1 MDKIIAPSEGVAS
14 TKVEVEVIC
23 DVTNPLFG
31 HEGAAHVYA
40 RQKGADDA
48 AIVRLDAGLRYFSKK
63 LEAHF
68 GKNFAEIPGSGAA
81 GGLGAGAMAF
91 LGAKLKPGIEAVME
105 LTGFEEVLK
114 NTDLVITGEGKLDGQ
129 TLHGK
134 LIHGIC
140 KKAAKHGVPVIAFCG
155 TLEATPASIAATGLQ
170 AAFSV
175 LRKPA
180 NLSEAIAST
189 EEGLQSLACNV
200 LKIIGLKIP

>member
-1 MDKIIAPSEGVAS
+1 MAS

-48 AIVRLDAGLRYFSKK
+48 AIDRLDAGLRHFSKK

-114 NTDLVITGEGKLDGQ
+114 NADLVITGEGKLDGQ

-155 TLEATPASIAATGLQ
+155 TLEATPDSIAATGLQ

-180 NLSEAIAST
+180 NLGEAIAST
-189 EEGLQSLACNV
+189 EEGLQSLAYNV
-200 LKIIGLKIP
+200 LKVIGLKIP